1 MGTSSLPLNVYQ
13 KKELKGFL
21 VGSRHKFHLGRQAFT
36 SHGSCTS
43 LVCNHL
49 SEGFTPTDL
58 LYGITRARFF
68 NLAMLERKILSC
80 STWHFIIYGYDFY
93 SLREGAGS
101 HWWVALRHVYHV
113 LGVCNLLCRYPC
125 AQSYWHRWSLVLPSR
140 SKLSK
145 SIFLSGQ
152 RTLRSFQESK

>member
-1 MGTSSLPLNVYQ
+1 MLCFVFLFFFRIIKKDGGVACRLHSRSTLIGVLMLFILVNGYVQPSIERVP

-43 LVCNHL
+43 LVCNHF

-68 NLAMLERKILSC
+68 NLAMLERKTLPC
-80 STWHFIIYGYDFY
+80 STWQFIIYGHDFY

-101 HWWVALRHVYHV
+101 HW
-113 LGVCNLLCRYPC
+113 
-125 AQSYWHRWSLVLPSR
+125 
-140 SKLSK
+140 
-145 SIFLSGQ
+145 
-152 RTLRSFQESK
+152 